1 MTACEVWSQKLLEC
15 IAATAS
21 AASSVD
27 KSSGKDGGMSSQSM
41 IHQCLGKVKDMQS
54 QLTKKPLWLFARKE
68 FKLGWRQVI
77 WGEMFNVVHQAAGME
92 IRENIYD
99 VAEEIYVNSYKGWSK
114 YNRLKRTA

>member
-1 MTACEVWSQKLLEC
+1 LEC

-54 QLTKKPLWLFARKE
+54 QLTKKPYDYLPGKSLSW
-68 FKLGWRQVI
+68 
-77 WGEMFNVVHQAAGME
+77 AGG
-92 IRENIYD
+92 
-99 VAEEIYVNSYKGWSK
+99 K
-114 YNRLKRTA
+114 